1 MTAPLTPTKLPI
13 SEHPCFDEAAAA
25 RTARVHLPVAPKCN
39 VQCNY
44 CNRKFDCVSESRP
57 GVSSQVL
64 TPEEALGYV
73 DAVRA
78 DLPNL
83 AVVGIAGPGDP
94 FANADKTLRTFELVK
109 AKHPDLLLCV
119 SSNGLEL
126 AHHLDAVAELD
137 ISHVTITM
145 NTTDP
150 EVGGH
155 IYKWVRDN
163 KQIYRGREAGELV
176 LERQLASIA
185 GLKQRGVTVKINTI
199 LIPGVTDDGIA
210 EVARVAAELGADTM
224 NNIPLYPVEGTL
236 FGTLTEP
243 TTEQIAKAHTDT
255 KAHINLMAHC
265 QRCRAD
271 AVGLLGEVHS
281 QQAIDRLMAAKN
293 PPKHRPNIA
302 VVSQEGFLV
311 NQHLGGANEILIYEN
326 ANINGHITPHLIE
339 RRPTPAAGGG
349 AGRWAMLAGILSD
362 CKALI
367 CNQIG
372 ETPRQVL
379 ISTGLSVYESDGLIS
394 EAVTDVFAGNQP
406 RRALPPR
413 DCKTSCS
420 GPGTE
425 CAQP

>member
-57 GVSSQVL
+57 GVSSDLL
-64 TPEEALGYV
+64 TPEEALRYV

-94 FANADKTLRTFELVK
+94 FANADKTLHTFELVK

-126 AHHLDAVAELD
+126 ANHLDAVAELD

-150 EVGGH
+150 EVGGQ

-199 LIPGVTDDGIA
+199 LIPGVTDSGIA

-236 FGTLTEP
+236 FGSLTEP
-243 TTEQIAKAHTDT
+243 TTEQIAKAHLDT
-255 KAHINLMAHC
+255 KQHINLMAHC

-271 AVGLLGEVHS
+271 AVGLLGDTHN
-281 QQAIDRLMAAKN
+281 QTAIDRLMAAKA
-293 PPKHRPNIA
+293 PAKHRPNIA
-302 VVSQEGFLV
+302 VVSQEGFLI
-311 NQHLGGANEILIYEN
+311 NQHLGGADEILIYEN
-326 ANINGHITPHLIE
+326 ANIDGHITPHLIE

-379 ISTGLSVYESDGLIS
+379 TSSGLSVYESDGLIS

-420 GPGTE
+420 GPGTG
-425 CAQP
+425 CG

>member
-64 TPEEALGYV
+64 TPEEALRYV

-94 FANADKTLRTFELVK
+94 FANADKTLHTFELIK

-126 AHHLDAVAELD
+126 ANHLDAVAELD

-150 EVGGH
+150 DIGGH

-199 LIPGVTDDGIA
+199 LIPGITDDGIA

-243 TTEQIAKAHTDT
+243 TTEQITKAHLDT

-271 AVGLLGEVHS
+271 AVGLLTDTHN
-281 QQAIDRLMAAKN
+281 QTAIDRLMAAKT
-293 PPKHRPNIA
+293 PAKHRPHIA

-326 ANINGHITPHLIE
+326 TNINGHITPHLIE

-349 AGRWAMLAGILSD
+349 AGRWAMLAGILND

-372 ETPRQVL
+372 QTPRQVL
-379 ISTGLSVYESDGLIS
+379 TSTGLSVYESDGLIS

-420 GPGTE
+420 GPGTG
-425 CAQP
+425 CG

>member
-64 TPEEALGYV
+64 TPEEAVGYV

-94 FANADKTLRTFELVK
+94 FANADKTLRTFELIK

-126 AHHLDAVAELD
+126 ANHLDAVAELD

-199 LIPGVTDDGIA
+199 LIPGITDDGIA

-243 TTEQIAKAHTDT
+243 TTEQITKAHLDT

-271 AVGLLGEVHS
+271 AVGLLTDTHN
-281 QQAIDRLMAAKN
+281 QTAIDRLMAAKT
-293 PPKHRPNIA
+293 PAKERPNIA

-339 RRPTPAAGGG
+339 RRPAPAAGGG
-349 AGRWAMLAGILSD
+349 AGRWAMLAGILND

-372 ETPRQVL
+372 QTPRQVL
-379 ISTGLSVYESDGLIS
+379 ISSGLNVYESDGLIS
-394 EAVTDVFAGNQP
+394 EAVTDVFNGNQP

-420 GPGTE
+420 GPGTG
-425 CAQP
+425 CG

>member
-13 SEHPCFDEAAAA
+13 TEHPCFDEAAAA

-57 GVSSQVL
+57 GVSSEIL
-64 TPEEALGYV
+64 TPEEALRYV

-94 FANADKTLRTFELVK
+94 FANADKTLRTFELIK
-109 AKHPDLLLCV
+109 DKHPDLLLCV

-150 EVGGH
+150 EVGGQ
-155 IYKWVRDN
+155 IYKWVRDG

-185 GLKQRGVTVKINTI
+185 GLKERGVTVKINTI
-199 LIPGVTDDGIA
+199 LVPGVTLDGVA

-236 FGTLTEP
+236 FGSLAEP
-243 TTEQIAKAHTDT
+243 TTEQIAKAHIDT
-255 KAHINLMAHC
+255 KQHIDLMAHC

-271 AVGLLGEVHS
+271 AVGLLGDVHG
-281 QQAIDRLMAAKN
+281 QEAINRLMAAKA
-293 PPKHRPNIA
+293 PAKDRPNIA

-311 NQHLGGANEILIYEN
+311 NQHLGGADEILIYEN
-326 ANINGHITPHLIE
+326 ANVEGRVTPRLVD
-339 RRPTPAAGGG
+339 RRRTPAAGGG
-349 AGRWAMLAGILSD
+349 AGRWAMLAGMLSD

-367 CNQIG
+367 CNQVG

-379 ISTGLSVYESDGLIS
+379 ISSGLSVYESDGLIS

-420 GPGTE
+420 GPGTG
-425 CAQP
+425 CG

>member
-64 TPEEALGYV
+64 TPEEALRYV

-94 FANADKTLRTFELVK
+94 FANADKTLHTFELIK

-126 AHHLDAVAELD
+126 ANHLDAVAELD

-150 EVGGH
+150 DIGGH

-199 LIPGVTDDGIA
+199 LIPGITDDGIA

-243 TTEQIAKAHTDT
+243 TTEQITKAHLDT

-271 AVGLLGEVHS
+271 AVGLLTDTHN
-281 QQAIDRLMAAKN
+281 QTAIDRLMAAKT
-293 PPKHRPNIA
+293 PAKERPNIA

-349 AGRWAMLAGILSD
+349 AGRWAMLAGILND

-372 ETPRQVL
+372 QTPRQVL
-379 ISTGLSVYESDGLIS
+379 ISSGLNVYESDGLIS
-394 EAVTDVFAGNQP
+394 EAVTDVFNGNQP

-420 GPGTE
+420 GPGTG
-425 CAQP
+425 CG

>member
-57 GVSSQVL
+57 GVSSDLL
-64 TPEEALGYV
+64 TPEEALRYV

-94 FANADKTLRTFELVK
+94 FANADKTLRTFELIK

-126 AHHLDAVAELD
+126 ANHLDAVAELD

-199 LIPGVTDDGIA
+199 LIPGITDTGIA

-255 KAHINLMAHC
+255 KQHINLMAHC

-271 AVGLLGEVHS
+271 AVGLLGDTHN
-281 QQAIDRLMAAKN
+281 QTAIDRLMAAKA
-293 PPKHRPNIA
+293 PAKHRPNIA

-311 NQHLGGANEILIYEN
+311 NQHLGGADEILIYEN
-326 ANINGHITPHLIE
+326 ANIDGHITPRLIE

-379 ISTGLSVYESDGLIS
+379 ISTGLNVYESDGLIS

-420 GPGTE
+420 GPGTG
-425 CAQP
+425 CG